1 MKKLPAIVLAAG
13 TAFAA
18 PAFAETVYYT
28 TTTTAPE
35 RVTEYYWDASTGQYV
50 SRSTVNYDQPTTYV
64 YTEPTTVTYVDNP
77 IVVTAPY
84 LTEDEAIT
92 DDVIDRI
99 AADPSIHG
107 RIGVDTYE
115 NKVTLSGRVGTPWQ
129 AEKAA
134 SHAQSAPGVREVDN
148 QIRGRIGG

>member
-1 MKKLPAIVLAAG
+1 MTKIPAIVLAAG
-13 TAFAA
+13 AAFAA

-28 TTTTAPE
+28 TTATAPE

-50 SRSTVNYDQPTTYV
+50 SRSTVNYG
-64 YTEPTTVTYVDNP
+64 EPVIYSYSEPATVTYVDNP

-92 DDVIDRI
+92 QDVMDNI

-107 RIGVDTYE
+107 RVGVDTYE
-115 NKVTLSGRVGTPWQ
+115 NKVTLTGRVGTPWQ
-129 AEKAA
+129 AEKAG
-134 SHAQSAPGVREVDN
+134 SHAQNTPGVREVDN